1 MKEVKIINEAQAF
14 DFGKKLCTAMQG
26 GKPII
31 IKYGYEKRN
40 LPQNDLLHAI
50 FKECAKKTGLKS
62 ATWFKNELK
71 GKLGLKEVHIDL
83 DDMPSV
89 IVVSTTKYNKK
100 QMSDF
105 IEKIYAYMA
114 QNYNVILTSRKG

>member
-1 MKEVKIINEAQAF
+1 MKEIKIINEAQAF
-14 DFGKKLCTAMQG
+14 DFGKKLCAAMQG

-40 LPQNDLLHAI
+40 LSQNDLLHAI
-50 FKECAKKTGLKS
+50 FEECAKKTGLKD
-62 ATWFKNELK
+62 AYWFKNELK
-71 GKLGLKEVHIDL
+71 NKLGLKEVHIDL
-83 DDMPSV
+83 DDMPTV

-105 IEKIYAYMA
+105 IEKIIAYMA
-114 QNYNVILTSRKG
+114 MNYQVVIETK